1 MVNSFVEIDSNLT
14 ELELAWD
21 KAALICDDIK
31 EGYFSEAEP
40 NDWFLKTY
48 YNSSGIKAQILL
60 DYLYNM
66 KKSIEALRYLL
77 DKDFTMEPRKTA

>member
-1 MVNSFVEIDSNLT
+1 MADSFVEMDNSLT

-31 EGYFSEAEP
+31 EGYFSETEP

-48 YNSSGIKAQILL
+48 YNSSRIKAQILL
-60 DYLYNM
+60 DYLYSM
-66 KKSIEALRYLL
+66 KKSIQALRYLI